1 MSAFTPEQRSRHSLL
16 AQGLL
21 GARTATHELPEGFAF
36 SFAGDDK
43 TWSGL
48 AEFVSLERRCCPFLT
63 FTLVREGEASTLRL
77 TGPEGTKTFLLSELS
92 LA

>member
-1 MSAFTPEQRSRHSLL
+1 MGAFTPEQRSRHSQL
-16 AQGLL
+16 AKGFFN
-21 GARTATHELPEGFAF
+21 AKTDTHELPEGFVF
-36 SFAGDDK
+36 SCAGDDE
-43 TWSGL
+43 TWLGL

-77 TGPEGTKTFLLSELS
+77 TGPEGTKAFLLSELG